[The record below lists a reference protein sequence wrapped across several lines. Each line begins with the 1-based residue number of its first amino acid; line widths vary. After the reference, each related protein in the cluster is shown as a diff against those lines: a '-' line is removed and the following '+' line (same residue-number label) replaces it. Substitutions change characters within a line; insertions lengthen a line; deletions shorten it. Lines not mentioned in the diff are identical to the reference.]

1 MRARFC
7 MQCAAPLT
15 PVGGRGAKAC
25 RRCGWTYWNNPKP
38 TASIVIV
45 DGRRVLLA
53 KRAIPPLR
61 GYWDL
66 VGGFVEPGETAEEAA
81 RPEARE
87 ELGGE
92 VDLQGALGT
101 FAGTYGPGGIATLDV
116 CYVARIANETG
127 DLTAGDDVADVAWA
141 PMHRLPRRTVQTAR
155 AAISR
160 LRRLRRA
167 R

>member
-15 PVGGRGAKAC
+15 PVRGRGVKVC

-38 TASIVIV
+38 TASVVIV
-45 DGRRVLLA
+45 DGARVLLA

-66 VGGFVEPGETAEEAA
+66 VGGFVEPGETAEDAA
-81 RPEARE
+81 RREARE
-87 ELGGE
+87 ELGAQVE
-92 VDLQGALGT
+92 LQGTLGT
-101 FAGTYGPGGIATLDV
+101 FAGTYGSGGIATLDV
-116 CYVARIANETG
+116 CYFARIANETVN
-127 DLTAGDDVADVAWA
+127 LTAGDDVAEVAWT
-141 PMHRLPRRTVQTAR
+141 PMRRLPKRTVQTAR
-155 AAISR
+155 AAVSR